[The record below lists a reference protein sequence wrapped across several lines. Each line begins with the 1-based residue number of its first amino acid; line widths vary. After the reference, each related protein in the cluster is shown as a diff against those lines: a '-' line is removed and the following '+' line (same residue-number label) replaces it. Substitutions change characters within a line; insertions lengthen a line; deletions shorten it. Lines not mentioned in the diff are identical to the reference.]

1 MQIQPIVIG
10 TAGHI
15 DHGKSTLVRALTGV
29 DPDRL
34 KEEKERGLTID
45 LGFAPLELPDGRLVG
60 IVDVPGHERFIR
72 NMVAGA
78 TGIDLVVLVV
88 AADDGVMPQT
98 REHLAI
104 MELLGVQRGFVAL
117 TKVDAVD
124 PELVELAREDV
135 EQAVAGTFLE
145 GAPVLAVSA
154 VDGTG
159 LDELRELLVEM
170 AAGTE
175 PRSME
180 GVFRM
185 PIQRVFSAPG
195 FGTIVTGIPVS
206 GALSVGDPLEIL
218 PGGFGGRVRGIQA
231 YRQATKTARAGHSTA
246 INLSDVEHRS
256 VSRGCAACAP
266 GFFRPARMLG
276 ARLTA
281 LPSLSFPVVDRMRVR
296 VHLGTAEALGEVV
309 LLDRQEHAPG
319 ESGLVQLRL
328 EEPLVAA
335 PGDRFVLRL
344 ASPMITLGGG
354 TVLEE
359 SRHRLKRFK
368 GFVIEE
374 LGRQEQSLESAAGL
388 LGSILHRAGAAL
400 LAEAELAVAIKREPG
415 ETRELLRGLRERG
428 EVASPGPPGRWIHS
442 ERLEEALG
450 LVRERMAAWFEENP
464 LRQVIDIRELRS
476 LAGLDASL
484 LGALLEVE
492 SARGGLS
499 LEPGGLVRPTDRQV
513 ELDPETEALRAR
525 VLALLE
531 EAGFQ
536 PPLAGALPERVGAS
550 RADFDR
556 VMELLLDQG
565 LVRHIGKDLYLAA
578 AMVERARAE
587 VVENCGRHGHLE
599 IPELRDLLGTTRKFL
614 IPLLE
619 YLDAQGLTHRQG
631 AHRVLKRR

>member
-159 LDELRELLVEM
+159 LDELRVLLAEM

-266 GFFRPARMLG
+266 GFFHPARMLG

-400 LAEAELAVAIKREPG
+400 LPETDLAVAIKREPG
-415 ETRELLRGLRERG
+415 ETRALLRELEERG
-428 EVASPGPPGRWIHS
+428 EVASPGPPGRWIHAG
-442 ERLEEALG
+442 RLEEALV

-556 VMELLLDQG
+556 VMELLTDQG

-587 VVENCGRHGHLE
+587 VVENCDRHGHLE

-619 YLDAQGLTHRQG
+619 YFDAQGLTHRQG